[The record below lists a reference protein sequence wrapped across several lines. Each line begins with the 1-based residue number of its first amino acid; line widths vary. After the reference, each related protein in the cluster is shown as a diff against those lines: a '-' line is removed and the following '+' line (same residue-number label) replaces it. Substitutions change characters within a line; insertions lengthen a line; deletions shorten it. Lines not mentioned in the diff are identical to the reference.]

1 MSSIEGFL
9 RINADGDMWQ
19 QQKLYHNN
27 DGITFRIEKISNCTF
42 TRGFPATSS
51 NDLALAIKRARVT
64 AIKKAAIDVLQ

>member
-9 RINADGDMWQ
+9 RRNTDGDMWQ
-19 QQKLYHNN
+19 QQKLYHN
-27 DGITFRIEKISNCTF
+27 DAITLVGKRIKCTF

-64 AIKKAAIDVLQ
+64 AIRKAAIATSK